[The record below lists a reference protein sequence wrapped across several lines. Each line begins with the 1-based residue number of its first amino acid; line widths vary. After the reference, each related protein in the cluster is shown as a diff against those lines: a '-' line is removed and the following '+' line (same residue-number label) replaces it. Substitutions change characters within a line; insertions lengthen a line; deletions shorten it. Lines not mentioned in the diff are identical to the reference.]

1 MEASL
6 SWLNQSEVSKRFT
19 KKTKI
24 WFDEFFENTS
34 PLGLSADWHE
44 CSFFPYRLVSFLVF
58 SKCFFLFFQKSHLF
72 LAAFCS
78 LCLTTFTQ
86 GQFQFSDLIG
96 SETVRAEQ
104 VKLTATK
111 NNAND
116 NAVKLKTKDEEK
128 VTIGKKYALK
138 NMTSSL

>member
-1 MEASL
+1 MSVVFFHTD
-6 SWLNQSEVSKRFT
+6 WFRF
-19 KKTKI
+19 
-24 WFDEFFENTS
+24 WYFQNVFF
-34 PLGLSADWHE
+34 
-44 CSFFPYRLVSFLVF
+44 F
-58 SKCFFLFFQKSHLF
+58 FFQKSHLF

-86 GQFQFSDLIG
+86 GQLQFSDLIG